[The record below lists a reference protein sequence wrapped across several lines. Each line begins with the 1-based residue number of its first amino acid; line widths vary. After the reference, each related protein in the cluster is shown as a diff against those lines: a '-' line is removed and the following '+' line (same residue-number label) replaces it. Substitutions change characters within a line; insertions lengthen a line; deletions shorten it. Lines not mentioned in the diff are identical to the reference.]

1 MKKFYIP
8 TSSLNFN
15 NILSTESV
23 SPKAFYECRKFG
35 YGRWTSIPENS
46 CDFAVTLYDHPGM
59 FIRELSDLEDHPL
72 LIEYS
77 TDEEFKK
84 VEDGTYIS
92 DHTLYLNPAITRFI
106 FFTEQDKK
114 VALSLTESSL
124 ETKLVSVYGQRI
136 FVETFEKRYVP
147 VGVHEPNNVNEAEVE
162 KDRLINRL
170 KGLLYG
176 YYVGASVAASPEQV
190 KKVGTY
196 LQIQN
201 IFAAIASSAS
211 RMPTDA
217 QREQLKQAFAVLDR
231 FDPLYNALLDFER
244 EASRVDQLL
253 AILRK
258 FGKDL
263 SPNDAEALVAS
274 LKSEVVGEC
283 YGVRWVKEKI
293 QHVQAEMAGTRVY
306 LAPEKDEILVIDG
319 KLAKISN
326 EYISDKQLQ
335 KLFIAWVNE
344 VLVRPDFNG
353 KLSSCKEGLADALT
367 FKAKDV
373 IGSEWVDGNPVRRYL
388 NAMRKHI
395 IGKNEF
401 NEEWKNGLLSS
412 MAAVL
417 SKGDDWDGLLRFM
430 QSKGLTD
437 YRLAFAIYGELNGF
451 ANLTRD
457 FTDIVLGGRNK
468 ERRAMYQEFYGQL
481 HGLQI
486 DWSQLDNQLEKTQ
499 TVENL
504 KTKVLRFFDGPD
516 FKIRVTK
523 KDAGKKAHLRELLIN
538 VFDKIGYNPLTR
550 VFIDVLGTLKD
561 GWNPDNQ
568 PWKQMRDRFAPDFLP
583 PKKSGA
589 RKKSNQ
595 SQRTERDFLPGL
607 QEKYDSVMPSGASI
621 LSFNDWIDECL
632 PLIGSAESRSCFQKD
647 VEYFIER
654 WEIHP
659 DVRYADKARDKSN
672 SAILQRMKAFLESQR
687 DTTNPK
693 QAWKPALYAE
703 IPIDTIVAKLREK
716 YGC

>member
-23 SPKAFYECRKFG
+23 SPKAFYEYRKFG

-46 CDFAVTLYDHPGM
+46 CDFAVTLYDYPGL
-59 FIRELSDLEDHPL
+59 FARTQSDLEDHPL

-84 VEDGTYIS
+84 VGDGIYVC
-92 DHTLYLNPAITRFI
+92 DHTLYFNPAITRFI
-106 FFTEQDKK
+106 FFTEQDKT

-124 ETKLVSVYGQRI
+124 ETKLVSVYRQRI
-136 FVETFEKRYVP
+136 SVETFEKRYVP
-147 VGVHEPNNVNEAEVE
+147 VGIHEPDKVNEVEVE
-162 KDRLINRL
+162 KDRQINRL

-176 YYVGASVAASPEQV
+176 YYVGASVAVTSEQV
-190 KKVGTY
+190 KQLGAY

-201 IFAAIASSAS
+201 IFAAIVSSAS
-211 RMPTDA
+211 HIPTDA
-217 QREQLKQAFAVLDR
+217 QREQLKLAFAELNR
-231 FDPLYNALLDFER
+231 FDPLYNALLEFEGDP
-244 EASRVDQLL
+244 SRVDQLFV
-253 AILRK
+253 ILRK
-258 FGKDL
+258 FGKDI
-263 SPNDAEALVAS
+263 SPNDAEALVTS
-274 LKSEVVGEC
+274 LKSEVVGDC
-283 YGVRWVKEKI
+283 YGVRWVKDK
-293 QHVQAEMAGTRVY
+293 VQRVQNEMNGNRVY
-306 LAPEKDEILVIDG
+306 LSPEKDEILVIDG
-319 KLAKISN
+319 KLNKISN
-326 EYISDKQLQ
+326 EYLLDKLMQ
-335 KLFIAWVNE
+335 KLFMAWANE
-344 VLVRPDFNG
+344 VLIKPEFNG
-353 KLSSCKEGLADALT
+353 KVSSCKVELADALT

-373 IGSEWVDGNPVRRYL
+373 LGSEWVDGNPVRHYL

-430 QSKGLTD
+430 QNKGLTD

-468 ERRAMYQEFYGQL
+468 VRRAMYQEFYGQL

-486 DWSQLDNQLEKTQ
+486 DWSQLDTQ
-499 TVENL
+499 AENPQPVENL
-504 KTKVLRFFDGPD
+504 KTRVLRFFEGPE
-516 FKIRVTK
+516 FKIRGTK
-523 KDAGKKAHLRELLIN
+523 KDAGKKDHLRALLIN
-538 VFDKIGYNPLTR
+538 VFDKIGSNPLAR
-550 VFIDVLGTLKD
+550 VFIEVLGTLKD
-561 GWNPDNQ
+561 GWNPENQ
-568 PWKQMRDRFAPDFLP
+568 PWKQMRRRFAPDFTLP
-583 PKKSGA
+583 KTSRA
-589 RKKSNQ
+589 RRKSNQ
-595 SQRTERDFLPGL
+595 SERKERDFLPGL
-607 QEKYDSVMPSGASI
+607 QEMHDSVIPSGNSI

-632 PLIGSAESRSCFQKD
+632 PLIGSPKSRLCFRKD
-647 VEYFIER
+647 IEYFIEH

-659 DVRYADKARDKSN
+659 GAQYADKASDKSN
-672 SAILQRMKAFLESQR
+672 FAILQRMKAFLESQR

-693 QAWKPALYAE
+693 QDWKPALYAE
-703 IPIDTIVAKLREK
+703 IPIDSIVAKLREK

>member
-46 CDFAVTLYDHPGM
+46 CDFAVTLYDSPGM
-59 FIRELSDLEDHPL
+59 FVREQSDLEDHPL

-77 TDEEFKK
+77 TDEDFKK
-84 VEDGTYIS
+84 VGDGTYVS

-114 VALSLTESSL
+114 VTLSLSESSL

-136 FVETFEKRYVP
+136 FVETFEKRYAP
-147 VGVHEPNNVNEAEVE
+147 IGVHVPDNVNEVEVE
-162 KDRLINRL
+162 KDMLINRL

-176 YYVGASVAASPEQV
+176 YYVGASVAATPDQV
-190 KKVGTY
+190 KKIGIY
-196 LQIQN
+196 RQIEN
-201 IFAAIASSAS
+201 MFAAIASSS
-211 RMPTDA
+211 NRMPTDA
-217 QREQLKQAFAVLDR
+217 QREQLEQAFAELNR
-231 FDPLYNALLDFER
+231 FDPLYKALLEFEC

-253 AILRK
+253 TILRK
-258 FGKDL
+258 FGKDV
-263 SPNDAEALVAS
+263 SPNDVEALVAS
-274 LKSEVVGEC
+274 LKNEVVGES
-283 YGVRWVKEKI
+283 YGMRWVKEKI
-293 QHVQAEMAGTRVY
+293 QHVQSQMTGNRDY
-306 LAPEKDEILVIDG
+306 LSPEKDEILVIDG
-319 KLAKISN
+319 KLAKVSN
-326 EYISDKQLQ
+326 ECISDKQLQ
-335 KLFIAWVNE
+335 KLFIAWANE
-344 VLVRPDFNG
+344 VLVKPEFNG
-353 KLSSCKEGLADALT
+353 KLSSCKEELADALT
-367 FKAKDV
+367 FKAKE
-373 IGSEWVDGNPVRRYL
+373 ILGSEWVDGNPVRHYL

-468 ERRAMYQEFYGQL
+468 ERRAMYQEFCGQL

-486 DWSQLDNQLEKTQ
+486 DWSQLDTRAEKPQ
-499 TVENL
+499 PVENL
-504 KTKVLRFFDGPD
+504 KAQVLGFFDGEE
-516 FKIRVTK
+516 FKFKATK
-523 KDAGKKAHLRELLIN
+523 KDAGKKAHLRTLLLN
-538 VFDKIGYNPLTR
+538 VFDQLGANPPASR
-550 VFIDVLGTLKD
+550 FIDVLGTFKD
-561 GWNPDNQ
+561 GWNPKNK
-568 PWKQMRDRFAPDFLP
+568 PWQQMRDRFAPEFSK
-583 PKKSGA
+583 PKKGGT
-589 RKKSNQ
+589 RKKS
-595 SQRTERDFLPGL
+595 SRDKGALLPGL
-607 QEKYDSVMPSGASI
+607 QEVCDPPMPSGDSLLA
-621 LSFNDWIDECL
+621 FNDWIDECL
-632 PLIGSAESRSCFQKD
+632 PLIGSAKSQSCFRDD
-647 VEYFIER
+647 VEYFIEH
-654 WEIHP
+654 WEINP
-659 DVRYADKARDKSN
+659 EPRYADSAKDKSN
-672 SAILQRMKAFLESQR
+672 SAVLQRMKDFLERQR

-693 QAWKPALYAE
+693 QAWKRALYAE
-703 IPIDTIVAKLREK
+703 IPIDTIVTKLKEK

>member
-1 MKKFYIP
+1 MTKYYIP

-15 NILSTESV
+15 NILSTESM

-59 FIRELSDLEDHPL
+59 FVRDQSDLEDHPL

-77 TDEEFKK
+77 TDEEFEK
-84 VEDGTYIS
+84 VGDGTYVS
-92 DHTLYLNPAITRFI
+92 DHTLYFNPAITRFI
-106 FFTEQDKK
+106 FFTEQDRK
-114 VALSLTESSL
+114 VTLSLSESSL
-124 ETKLVSVYGQRI
+124 ETKLVSVYGRRI
-136 FVETFEKRYVP
+136 FVETFERRYAP
-147 VGVHEPNNVNEAEVE
+147 IGVHTPYKVNELEVE

-190 KKVGTY
+190 KKIGLY

-201 IFAAIASSAS
+201 IFAAIVSSAN
-211 RMPTDA
+211 RMPTDS
-217 QREQLKQAFAVLDR
+217 QREQLKQAFAELDR
-231 FDPLYNALLDFER
+231 FEPWYNALLKELH
-244 EASRVDQLL
+244 EVSLVDKVL

-258 FGKDL
+258 FMNGLL
-263 SPNDAEALVAS
+263 SNDADALVAS
-274 LKSEVVGEC
+274 LKKEVVSEC
-283 YGVRWVKEKI
+283 YGVRWVKENI
-293 QHVQAEMAGTRVY
+293 QHVQSEMAEVRAY
-306 LAPEKDEILVIDG
+306 LSPEKDEILVIDE

-326 EYISDKQLQ
+326 ECFHGEQLQ
-335 KLFIAWVNE
+335 KLFIAWANE

-353 KLSSCKEGLADALT
+353 KLSSCKERLADALT
-367 FKAKDV
+367 FKAKEV
-373 IGSEWVDGNPVRRYL
+373 LGSEWVDGNPVRCYL

-401 NEEWKNGLLSS
+401 KEEWKNGLLSS

-468 ERRAMYQEFYGQL
+468 ERHAMYQEFYGQL

-486 DWSQLDNQLEKTQ
+486 DWSQLDTQAEKTQ
-499 TVENL
+499 AVENL
-504 KTKVLRFFDGPD
+504 KTRVLRFFDGPE
-516 FKIRVTK
+516 FKVKATK
-523 KDAGKKAHLRELLIN
+523 KKAHLRTLLLN
-538 VFDKIGYNPLTR
+538 VFDKLGSNPPVNRFLE
-550 VFIDVLGTLKD
+550 VLGTFKD
-561 GWNPDNQ
+561 GWNPKNK
-568 PWKQMRDRFAPDFLP
+568 PWQQMQERFAPDFSQS
-583 PKKSGA
+583 KKGRT
-589 RKKSNQ
+589 RKKTSG
-595 SQRTERDFLPGL
+595 DKGDLLPGL
-607 QEKYDSVMPSGASI
+607 QEVRDSEMPSVASI

-632 PLIGSAESRSCFQKD
+632 PLIGSAEARSCFKKE

-654 WEIHP
+654 WEAHP
-659 DVRYADKARDKSN
+659 DPRYADNARDKSN
-672 SAILQRMKAFLESQR
+672 SAVLQRMKAFLESER
-687 DTTNPK
+687 DATNPK
-693 QAWKPALYAE
+693 KSWKRALYAE
-703 IPIDTIVAKLREK
+703 IPIDAIVAKLREK

>member
-46 CDFAVTLYDHPGM
+46 CDFAVTLYDYPGM
-59 FIRELSDLEDHPL
+59 FVREQSDLEDHPL

-77 TDEEFKK
+77 TNDKFEK
-84 VEDGTYIS
+84 VGDGIYVS
-92 DHTLYLNPAITRFI
+92 DHTLYFNPAITRFI

-114 VALSLTESSL
+114 VTLSLSESSL

-136 FVETFEKRYVP
+136 FVETFEKRYAP
-147 VGVHEPNNVNEAEVE
+147 IGVHAPDKVNELEVE
-162 KDRLINRL
+162 KDRLINRF

-176 YYVGASVAASPEQV
+176 YYVGASVAATPEQV
-190 KKVGTY
+190 KKIGTY

-201 IFAAIASSAS
+201 IFAAIVSSTS

-244 EASRVDQLL
+244 ETSRVDQLFV
-253 AILRK
+253 ILRR

-274 LKSEVVGEC
+274 LKNEVVSEC

-293 QHVQAEMAGTRVY
+293 QHAQAEMIGNRAY
-306 LAPEKDEILVIDG
+306 LSPEKDEIIVIDG

-326 EYISDKQLQ
+326 ECLPDKQLQ
-335 KLFIAWVNE
+335 KLFIAWANE
-344 VLVRPDFNG
+344 VLVKPEFNG

-373 IGSEWVDGNPVRRYL
+373 LGSEWVDGNPVRHYL
-388 NAMRKHI
+388 NAMRKYI

-401 NEEWKNGLLSS
+401 NEEWKDDLLSS
-412 MAAVL
+412 AAAVL

-430 QSKGLTD
+430 QGKGLTD

-451 ANLTRD
+451 ANLTRN
-457 FTDIVLGGRNK
+457 FTDIVLSGRNK

-486 DWSQLDNQLEKTQ
+486 DWSQLDTQPEKPQ
-499 TVENL
+499 PVENL
-504 KTKVLRFFDGPD
+504 KTRVLRFFDGAG
-516 FKIRVTK
+516 FKFKATK
-523 KDAGKKAHLRELLIN
+523 KDTGKKEHLRTLLIN
-538 VFDKIGYNPLTR
+538 AFDTLGSNPPAERFVET
-550 VFIDVLGTLKD
+550 LGRCKD
-561 GWNPDNQ
+561 GWNPKNK
-568 PWKQMRDRFAPDFLP
+568 PWQQIQERFAPDFSQ
-583 PKKSGA
+583 PKKGRT
-589 RKKSNQ
+589 RKQ
-595 SQRTERDFLPGL
+595 SRGDKGDLLPGL
-607 QEKYDSVMPSGASI
+607 QEVRNSAMPSGASI
-621 LSFNDWIDECL
+621 LAYNDWIDECL
-632 PLIGSAESRSCFQKD
+632 SLIGSAKSKSCFKKD
-647 VEYFIER
+647 VEYFIEH

-659 DVRYADKARDKSN
+659 DARYADNARDKSN
-672 SAILQRMKAFLESQR
+672 SAVLQRMKAFLESQR

-693 QAWKPALYAE
+693 QDWKRGLYAE
-703 IPIDTIVAKLREK
+703 IPIDAIVAKLKEK